1 MEIVNIYREIGK
13 TLHNLGAQRVVLLH
27 SKATPNE
34 EYEMNLE
41 VAVDGM
47 IDLKNADKVCK
58 DTWENINIKLLDLN
72 DYSNRELMMEVIE
85 DGIQL

>member
-13 TLHNLGAQRVVLLH
+13 KLHALGAQRVVLLR
-27 SKATPNE
+27 SKATLNE
-34 EYEMNLE
+34 KYEMSLE

-47 IDLKNADKVCK
+47 IDLTYAAEVCR
-58 DTWENINIKLLDLN
+58 DTWENIAIKLLDLN
-72 DYSNRELMMEVIE
+72 DYSNRELMTEVIE

>member
-13 TLHNLGAQRVVLLH
+13 TLRALGAQRVVLLH

-34 EYEMNLE
+34 KYEMSLE

-47 IDLKNADKVCK
+47 IDVTEADKVCRAA
-58 DTWENINIKLLDLN
+58 WENIDMKLLDLN
-72 DYSNRELMMEVIE
+72 DYSNRALMTEAIE

>member
-1 MEIVNIYREIGK
+1 M
-13 TLHNLGAQRVVLLH
+13 LLH

-34 EYEMNLE
+34 NYEMNLE

-47 IDLKNADKVCK
+47 IDLKNAAKVCR
-58 DTWENINIKLLDLN
+58 DTWENMDIKLLDLN
-72 DYSNRELMMEVIE
+72 DYSNRELIMEVIE

>member
-13 TLHNLGAQRVVLLH
+13 TLHALGAQRVVLLH

-34 EYEMNLE
+34 KYEMSLE

-47 IDLKNADKVCK
+47 IDVAEADKVCRA
-58 DTWENINIKLLDLN
+58 TWENIDMKLLDLN
-72 DYSNRELMMEVIE
+72 DYSNRALMTEAIE

>member
-13 TLHNLGAQRVVLLH
+13 TLRALGAQRVVLLH
-27 SKATPNE
+27 SKATPSEN
-34 EYEMNLE
+34 YEMSLE

-47 IDLKNADKVCK
+47 IDVTEADKVCRA
-58 DTWENINIKLLDLN
+58 TWENIDMKLLDLN
-72 DYSNRELMMEVIE
+72 DYSNRALMTEAIE

>member
-13 TLHNLGAQRVVLLH
+13 TSHALGAQRVVLLH

-34 EYEMNLE
+34 NYEMSLE

-47 IDLKNADKVCK
+47 IDLKNADKVCR
-58 DTWENINIKLLDLN
+58 DIWENMDIKLLDLN
-72 DYSNRELMMEVIE
+72 DYSNRELMTEVIE

>member
-13 TLHNLGAQRVVLLH
+13 TLRALGAQRVVLIR

-34 EYEMNLE
+34 KYEMSLE

-47 IDLKNADKVCK
+47 IDLKNAAK
-58 DTWENINIKLLDLN
+58 
-72 DYSNRELMMEVIE
+72 MP
-85 DGIQL
+85 

>member
-13 TLHNLGAQRVVLLH
+13 TLYALGAQRVVLLH

-34 EYEMNLE
+34 KYEISLE

-47 IDLKNADKVCK
+47 IDLKYADQVCREAWGTM
-58 DTWENINIKLLDLN
+58 DINLLDLN
-72 DYSNRELMMEVIE
+72 DYSNRDLMTEVIE

>member
-13 TLHNLGAQRVVLLH
+13 TLHALGAQRVVLLH

-34 EYEMNLE
+34 NYEMSLE

-47 IDLKNADKVCK
+47 IDLKNAAKVCK
-58 DTWENINIKLLDLN
+58 DTWENINVKLLDLN
-72 DYSNRELMMEVIE
+72 DYSNRELMTEVIE